1 MRKELSNLKIKSS
14 MLSYTQA
21 ILRFAYYLHTSVP
34 EQYKELEQS
43 LASRENLL
51 QRNPTRANK
60 VTSLSGPA
68 LFVKSWV

>member
-21 ILRFAYYLHTSVP
+21 ILRFACYLHMSVP

-43 LASRENLL
+43 LAPRELAPA
-51 QRNPTRANK
+51 QSNK
-60 VTSLSGPA
+60 G
-68 LFVKSWV
+68 